1 MVFYAFS
8 TKFTAAYKNCSL
20 AWGVRTKLG
29 VFVRMAY
36 GLVRK
41 GPLYG
46 AKGYEIFFFGT

>member
-8 TKFTAAYKNCSL
+8 TKFTAAYKKL
-20 AWGVRTKLG
+20 LVGMGVRKKLG

-41 GPLYG
+41 EPLYG